1 MWASSLTI
9 LLPLENV
16 SVKEYDQEFQNQLH
30 SRVCKAVKPSCHSQ
44 YQRQR
49 TESSRPVCKWGLLWH
64 SLSCPM
70 TSKLLFDKKQS
81 ERSGSAWL
89 TGLLYKLAMT
99 FISKYLFGSRK
110 CSLRSLANKQTF
122 CVWQG
127 EYLMII
133 WLSED
138 EVLEILK
145 LGLQIMS
152 FLNRTSDEDNDENDE
167 DANGDV
173 NEHHQIL
180 ADIDLEWLT
189 QNE

>member
-1 MWASSLTI
+1 
-9 LLPLENV
+9 
-16 SVKEYDQEFQNQLH
+16 
-30 SRVCKAVKPSCHSQ
+30 
-44 YQRQR
+44 
-49 TESSRPVCKWGLLWH
+49 
-64 SLSCPM
+64 
-70 TSKLLFDKKQS
+70 
-81 ERSGSAWL
+81 
-89 TGLLYKLAMT
+89 
-99 FISKYLFGSRK
+99 
-110 CSLRSLANKQTF
+110 
-122 CVWQG
+122 
-127 EYLMII
+127 MII

-167 DANGDV
+167 DANGEV